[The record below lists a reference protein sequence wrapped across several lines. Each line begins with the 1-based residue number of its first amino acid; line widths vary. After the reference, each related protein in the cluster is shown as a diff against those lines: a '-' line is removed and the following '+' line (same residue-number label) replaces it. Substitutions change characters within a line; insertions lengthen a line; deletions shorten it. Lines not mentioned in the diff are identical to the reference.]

1 MKLNNYFEQISSIPL
16 LSRKEEVSLLEEF
29 ARTEDVSVQQKIVR
43 HNLRL
48 VISIAK
54 KYRVKHA
61 SLWDLIQE
69 GNMGLMRAVEKFSLE
84 AGVKFSTYASYW
96 IRARILR
103 YVLDNAHIVKI
114 GTTQDQRKLFYNMSK
129 VRSKLEAQGVTPTI
143 ELLAQ
148 ELSVKK
154 SAVREMNERLT
165 AATYSLSGAV
175 DSDDNKSSYLVN
187 CAALRDQS
195 SIPSK
200 LYEERDLQ
208 EKLPSLLQSF
218 HDSLKKDK
226 YRVVFAR
233 RFMQDEPSNFEE
245 IGEECGFSRQRA
257 QQVEAKLKPQ
267 LRRYLINNGIRP

>member
-1 MKLNNYFEQISSIPL
+1 MKLNNYFEQIGSIPL

-175 DSDDNKSSYLVN
+175 DSDDNKSSYLAN

-200 LYEERDLQ
+200 LYEERDIQ

-218 HDSLKKDK
+218 HGSLKKDK